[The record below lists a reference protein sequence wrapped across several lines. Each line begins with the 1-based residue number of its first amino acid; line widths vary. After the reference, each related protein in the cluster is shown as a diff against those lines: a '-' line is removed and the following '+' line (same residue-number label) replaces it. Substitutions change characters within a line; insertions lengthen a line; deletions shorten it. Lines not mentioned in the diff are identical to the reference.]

1 MKFLFLSFLCFA
13 CSPVSL
19 SRMGPSLPPRQRDC
33 DILVLPPGATPDR
46 PWRDVGL
53 VSLKNCPEYE
63 AGPCLAWLKKAAC
76 ELGGDV
82 AYQPQTPLRD
92 GRPDRTAGTVTLQV
106 TVAAFVAAVPPSP
119 DDPVLNAT
127 EISDCDTPD
136 GDSDMSPDDQMCKE

>member
-1 MKFLFLSFLCFA
+1 M
-13 CSPVSL
+13 
-19 SRMGPSLPPRQRDC
+19 
-33 DILVLPPGATPDR
+33 
-46 PWRDVGL
+46 

-82 AYQPQTPLRD
+82 AYQPRTPLRD

-106 TVAAFVAAVPPSP
+106 TVAAFVAALPPSP

-127 EISDCDTPD
+127 EIPDCDTRD
-136 GDSDMSPDDQMCKE
+136 EGSGLSPDDQMCRE